1 MAKDDFNNNELE
13 NYYSKIY
20 SSLENNTLE
29 DPFGKYVLARIKGG
43 QKTVLNKTQSEIRNF
58 DMSFLDIIESVYP
71 AILKIMRNP
80 KKSLRYETEVVA
92 VEKAKK
98 VNADTV
104 RHLSSHTH
112 LIKEIKQNGDVIP
125 SKVQTTFAEEE
136 LAIYENRFI
145 KSLVK
150 RTEIFLERRYEVM
163 KVSLESFETERLK
176 VKNEFKMSG
185 QQVTVDLDIQIK
197 NDLTTNV
204 ETTKE
209 QYNRLLYIREMIQ
222 GLKGTEFMRALAKA
236 RDVLPPIMKTNVIL
250 HNPDFK
256 LCYGLWLY
264 LDRVDSIATN
274 IDVKEKTYK
283 YPQVFDNDVNE
294 VMTIALT
301 TFIKNRGIEGIYSSK
316 KLPQIKAPKP
326 QIDTTIGDLE
336 LNLDADNKKLEDYT
350 MNELLLSKTA
360 DYFGES
366 FKGISQ
372 TGATFN
378 ESIRV
383 VYRQMLDMLDQIYP
397 AVFGISDD
405 ELESKDL
412 YEQLEYARRQ
422 MMINK
427 IVRQQKQMN
436 LAHMGREDKRIEKV
450 IAKLEEKIKRQ
461 EARERE
467 KQERERQKAEA
478 ERLAQIERQ
487 KAIEA
492 KKRKLEQDAI
502 KKAQELEIKRQEML
516 KAENQK
522 SAKRREEM
530 ARIYDAHAK
539 KRDHLKEVQAE
550 ENKNFK
556 EMTPQ
561 DYAQAEP
568 TAIPRIKRDEFD
580 EMTDEELRQ
589 LLEENELLDSIP
601 ELKPEP
607 EEPKKE
613 EKPAPTI
620 TAKKKEQP
628 KPAPKKTKN
637 TDDIDLDNLSDDDLD
652 QLLASNGILGDDV
665 NFTAADLA
673 PTKDENEE
681 EIDDL
686 PDDIGDIS
694 DEELD
699 ALLDENGIDNINA
712 ALDDKPVEKKKPTIS
727 RNKKKPEPEA
737 EPEPVVE
744 EPTEEENT
752 PVEEPA
758 ALEPQESAEP
768 DDLGDI
774 SDEELDELLNENG
787 IEDENQE
794 PEASDEANEEP
805 QEEVEPEND
814 ANDQEE
820 VEPTEEP
827 EQEETLDEA
836 SNDEIDDILNE
847 IPEADEEEALVEES
861 EENLNPEEEDDLDA
875 LLNEIPE
882 AEEDEEPAKE
892 SSSDDDL
899 DDLSD
904 EDLEALLKENGMI

>member
-125 SKVQTTFAEEE
+125 SKVQTTYAEEE

-326 QIDTTIGDLE
+326 QVDTTVGDLE

-360 DYFGES
+360 EYFGDS

-478 ERLAQIERQ
+478 ERLAQIEKQ

-601 ELKPEP
+601 EMKPE
-607 EEPKKE
+607 EDEPKRE
-613 EKPAPTI
+613 EKPVPTI
-620 TAKKKEQP
+620 QAKKKEP
-628 KPAPKKTKN
+628 KPSPKKSKN

-673 PTKDENEE
+673 PTKEDNEE
-681 EIDDL
+681 EVDDL

-727 RNKKKPEPEA
+727 KNKKKPEPEVA
-737 EPEPVVE
+737 SRPEPTLE
-744 EPTEEENT
+744 E
-752 PVEEPA
+752 PVEENISEEAPKEDEVS
-758 ALEPQESAEP
+758 EPTDNKDE
-768 DDLGDI
+768 LGDV
-774 SDEELDELLNENG
+774 SDEELDQLLNENG
-787 IEDENQE
+787 IEDNQE
-794 PEASDEANEEP
+794 PEENNESSEEP
-805 QEEVEPEND
+805 EEVVEPETTDDNSLD
-814 ANDQEE
+814 
-820 VEPTEEP
+820 EP
-827 EQEETLDEA
+827 EPDLEALDED

-847 IPEADEEEALVEES
+847 VPEAQEETPMVD
-861 EENLNPEEEDDLDA
+861 ENLNQEEEDDLDA

-882 AEEDEEPAKE
+882 AEEDEEPSKE

-899 DDLSD
+899 DDISD